1 MRQIRQA
8 RLDTEK
14 LKAYIEENGTNMSG
28 IADKIGV
35 SPSCVSRFMNNKRPA
50 SGAVWSGLIGLFGK
64 KVFDYI
70 FFETVVSNDTTIEK
84 SHKKSAEN

>member
-1 MRQIRQA
+1 MRQVRQA

-14 LKAYIEENGTNMSG
+14 LRSYIEETGTNMSD
-28 IADKIGV
+28 IAEKIGV

-64 KVFDYI
+64 KVFEYI
-70 FFETVVSNDTTIEK
+70 FFEPIVSKDTEEK
-84 SHKKSAEN
+84 ESSKKISD